1 MKLTTRE
8 KMLIGVLFI
17 VAFVSLY
24 YQFVL
29 TKQLA
34 IVDKLR
40 HDVMT
45 LQTEVNDYNTLSVDK
60 MKNRLSELDRQIEIC
75 NEELP
80 DNENIESFV
89 VLLDDAI
96 AKTGVNFEELNFNST
111 DNQLQSP
118 ENQTNNNKTT
128 KTKYVE
134 IPVNI
139 KVAGDYS
146 KISSFIEELQ
156 SMQRLS
162 NIKSFEISKDNESNN
177 LLLNIDIVIYSMSK
191 KGGSNLNS
199 FEASGK
205 SDPFKSLVEANKEN
219 QNTNV
224 SSSNQNSL
232 QGIDINK
239 IISDSINSAINN
251 VSKIAPPTAANKQ

>member
-17 VAFVSLY
+17 VAFVGLY

-29 TKQLA
+29 TKQLT

-40 HDVMT
+40 HDIMT
-45 LQTEVNDYNTLSVDK
+45 LQTEVNDYNSLSVDK

-89 VLLDDAI
+89 VLFDDAI

-111 DNQLQSP
+111 DNQLQGP
-118 ENQTNNNKTT
+118 ENQTSNNKTS

-156 SMQRLS
+156 SMQRIS

-191 KGGSNLNS
+191 KGGSNLNPS
-199 FEASGK
+199 EASGK

-224 SSSNQNSL
+224 NSNNQNSL

-251 VSKIAPPTAANKQ
+251 VSKIAPPTAVNKQ

>member
-17 VAFVSLY
+17 VAFFGLY
-24 YQFVL
+24 YQLVL
-29 TKQLA
+29 TKQLVV
-34 IVDKLR
+34 IDKLR
-40 HDVMT
+40 RDVMS

-60 MKNRLSELDRQIEIC
+60 MKNRLSEIDSQIEIC
-75 NEELP
+75 NEKLP
-80 DNENIESFV
+80 DYENIEDFV

-96 AKTGVNFEELNFNST
+96 AKTGVNFEELNFNLT

-118 ENQTNNNKTT
+118 ENQTNNNKIS

-146 KISSFIEELQ
+146 KISNFIEEVQ
-156 SMQRLS
+156 SMQRLN

-191 KGGSNLNS
+191 KGGSNLNPL
-199 FEASGK
+199 ETSGK
-205 SDPFKSLVEANKEN
+205 SDPFKSLVEVNKGN
-219 QNTNV
+219 QNTNAN
-224 SSSNQNSL
+224 SNNQNSL

-251 VSKIAPPTAANKQ
+251 VSKIAPPTPTNKQ

>member
-17 VAFVSLY
+17 VAFVGLY

-40 HDVMT
+40 HDIMT

-60 MKNRLSELDRQIEIC
+60 MKNRLSELDRQIETC

-111 DNQLQSP
+111 DNQSQSP
-118 ENQTNNNKTT
+118 ENQTNNNKTS

-146 KISSFIEELQ
+146 KLSSFIEELQ

-177 LLLNIDIVIYSMSK
+177 LLLNIDIAIYSMSK
-191 KGGSNLNS
+191 KGGSNLNP
-199 FEASGK
+199 FEESGK

-224 SSSNQNSL
+224 NSNNQNSL

>member
-17 VAFVSLY
+17 VAFISLY

-40 HDVMT
+40 HDIMT

-60 MKNRLSELDRQIEIC
+60 MKNRLSELDRQIETC

-118 ENQTNNNKTT
+118 ENQTNNNKTS

-177 LLLNIDIVIYSMSK
+177 LLLNIDIAIYSMSK
-191 KGGSNLNS
+191 KGGSNLNP

-224 SSSNQNSL
+224 NSNNQNSL